1 MPLNRAFLGL
11 CNLNAPPTKS
21 FKSLFTV
28 SFYLFI
34 YLFIC
39 LFIYLFIYLFIEKQ
53 TKSEEK
59 KRRLLPRDDA
69 LDKANR

>member
-39 LFIYLFIYLFIEKQ
+39 LFIYLFIEKQ